1 VGIYRHESYL
11 LTVTYQKG
19 NFPAWNGRIAPSQ
32 HHRRSYFSPNSFHF
46 LSTSALVFSS
56 IWISSGQGRVKPS
69 LGHLRVASMP
79 IFDP

>member
-1 VGIYRHESYL
+1 MKHPWKGMCWSTATFDVWVMMPPCTDGAAAP
-11 LTVTYQKG
+11 TFTYSG
-19 NFPAWNGRIAPSQ
+19 
-32 HHRRSYFSPNSFHF
+32 PNSFHF

-69 LGHLRVASMP
+69 LGHLLVASMP